1 MNLLHT
7 WIQIHLLIR
16 VKLILT
22 ILVYYIVLIME
33 VGLDLFTIIVIYCR
47 YNVHMS
53 GLLRAGKN
61 LSINGMS
68 SV

>member
-22 ILVYYIVLIME
+22 ILVYFIVLIME
-33 VGLDLFTIIVIYCR
+33 VGLDLFIIIVNYCR
-47 YNVHMS
+47 FNVHMF